1 MSRPTHEGSSVV
13 SMLVDRRPILKAMLN
28 PKVVALI
35 GAAEATESG
44 AHSVLKNLRS
54 FGGIVYVINGNRS
67 SVLGLESFPS
77 IQEVPKRVD
86 LAVIVTPPAMVPQ
99 IVKECAEAGLKG
111 AVILSAGC
119 KECGAEGRNL
129 EEALLAARGKMRLLG
144 PNCFGV
150 MVPELGL
157 NASDSKNRR
166 CRAML
171 HLLVKAVRSAHR
183 FWTGAFGRKWAS
195 ARSSRRAQ

>member
-99 IVKECAEAGLKG
+99 IVKECAEAGVKG

-119 KECGAEGRNL
+119 KECGAERRSL
-129 EEALLAARGKMRLLG
+129 EDALLAARGKMRLLG

-157 NASDSKNRR
+157 NATVSKDPALPGNV
-166 CRAML
+166 AF
-171 HLLVKAVRSAHR
+171 VSQSSAL
-183 FWTGAFGRKWAS
+183 
-195 ARSSRRAQ
+195 